1 MEYNTRRRPATN
13 GESTSDPENIYLH
26 DLQIY
31 NEPPLQGTIRLADYQ
46 KLGVDRLKVLQYVES
61 NAARTD
67 LKAIE
72 ERKLHLSTA
81 LKKDGLKDYA
91 HLLYGK
97 GCSSSTDMDIA
108 CRKMD
113 HLSHYILK
121 LAFCQD
127 TDREMWFIKQEVEL
141 FKLRFSSLNKE
152 GVEKLLSKHEID
164 CQQVTQEEKDELRE
178 ELSTS
183 TAKITNIDTTD
194 FYKVPFQKV
203 TDLIR
208 GRKVY
213 LSKGIAYIPHIE
225 LISLFTS
232 YFRKILIDDMDGARC
247 CMIRI
252 SEDQRMITYYKT
264 LNRTFCTATQVVW
277 TTDSTPIE
285 KLDELSKT
293 SYPLC
298 MRVLH
303 EALKTNHHL
312 KNGGRIQYGLF
323 IKGIGV
329 TLEDS
334 LRFWKTEFT
343 RKIDPEKFERNYAYT
358 IRHTYGKAGK
368 QTNYTPL
375 GCPKIM
381 NSAVGPGE
389 YHGCP
394 YKHMDPASL
403 KQKLFNYGVPPATIG
418 EIAELVKE
426 RNYHIACAA
435 YFKAAHNQLPEKP
448 ILHPNG
454 YFMESRAILAKK
466 NPTENENKE
475 RLSQSGRFS
484 DRVGTPR
491 RIDRSIATP
500 LRNIGTPSRNAGTPS
515 RNAGTPSRNA
525 GTPSRITGTPPGTA
539 GTFSKDVVIPSTST
553 GDTTPLPNTMHERSS
568 MTPVRTTKAIPKR
581 IANDLTA
588 DEIAEL
594 INEDM

>member
-1 MEYNTRRRPATN
+1 MECSTRRRPTTSI
-13 GESTSDPENIYLH
+13 ESRNDPESIYEH

-31 NEPPLQGTIRLADYQ
+31 NEPPSQGTIQLTEYQ
-46 KLGVDRLKVLQYVES
+46 KLGIDRLKVLQYVES

-67 LKAIE
+67 LKTMD

-97 GCSSSTDMDIA
+97 GCSSSTNMDLA

-121 LAFCQD
+121 LAFCED
-127 TDREMWFIKQEVEL
+127 ADRESWFIKQEVEL
-141 FKLRFSSLNKE
+141 FKIRFSSLNKE
-152 GVEKLLSKHEID
+152 GVEKLLTTHKID
-164 CQQVTQEEKDELRE
+164 CKLVTQEEKAELRE

-183 TAKITNIDTTD
+183 TVRISNIDTTD
-194 FYKVPFQKV
+194 FYKVRFQKV
-203 TDLIR
+203 TDLVR

-232 YFRKILIDDMDGARC
+232 YYRKILTDDMEGARC
-247 CMIRI
+247 CMITI
-252 SEDQRMITYYKT
+252 NEDQRLLAYYKT
-264 LNRTFCTATQVVW
+264 LNSAFCTANQVVW
-277 TTDSTPIE
+277 TTDTTPIE

-303 EALKTNHHL
+303 EELKTNHHL
-312 KNGGRIQYGLF
+312 KNSGRMQYGLF

-334 LRFWKTEFT
+334 LLFWKTEFT
-343 RKIDPEKFERNYAYT
+343 KKIDPEKFEKNYAYS
-358 IRHTYGKAGK
+358 IRHTYGKVGK
-368 QTNYTPL
+368 QTNYTPF

-381 NSAVGPGE
+381 SSAVGPGE

-394 YKHMDPASL
+394 YKHMDPAPL
-403 KQKLFNYGVPPATIG
+403 KQKLLNYGVPTPTIN

-435 YFKAAHNQLPEKP
+435 YFKAVHNQLPEKP

-466 NPTENENKE
+466 NPTENE
-475 RLSQSGRFS
+475 RLSQSGRT
-484 DRVGTPR
+484 GTPR
-491 RIDRSIATP
+491 RIDKSIATPLRSLNIGTPSRNVDTP
-500 LRNIGTPSRNAGTPS
+500 LRNIGTPSGSASGFS
-515 RNAGTPSRNA
+515 RDIA
-525 GTPSRITGTPPGTA
+525 
-539 GTFSKDVVIPSTST
+539 VPSTSAEV
-553 GDTTPLPNTMHERSS
+553 TTPLSNTAREGGS
-568 MTPVRTTKAIPKR
+568 MTPVRSKKLIPKR

-588 DEIAEL
+588 EEIAEL